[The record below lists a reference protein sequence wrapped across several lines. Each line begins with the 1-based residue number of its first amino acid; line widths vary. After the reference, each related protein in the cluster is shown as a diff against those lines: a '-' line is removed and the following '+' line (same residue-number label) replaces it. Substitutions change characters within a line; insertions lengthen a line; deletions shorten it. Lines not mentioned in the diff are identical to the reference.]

1 MVNARAAINR
11 GISPEK
17 SSEVRGRRWGWMSGE
32 ELLIM
37 LSKLSIEGGSRMFPD
52 NVDYR
57 RVP

>member
-1 MVNARAAINR
+1 MGMDV
-11 GISPEK
+11 GI
-17 SSEVRGRRWGWMSGE
+17 WMSGE

>member
-1 MVNARAAINR
+1 MGMDV
-11 GISPEK
+11 GI
-17 SSEVRGRRWGWMSGE
+17 WMSGE

-37 LSKLSIEGGSRMFPD
+37 LSKLSIEGGIRMCPD